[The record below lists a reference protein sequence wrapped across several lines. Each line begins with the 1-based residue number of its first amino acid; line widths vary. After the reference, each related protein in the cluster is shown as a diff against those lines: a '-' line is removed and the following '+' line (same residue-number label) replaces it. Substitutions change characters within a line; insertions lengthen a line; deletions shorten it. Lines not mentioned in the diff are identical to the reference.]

1 MKKYLIIA
9 SLLSTTLLFAG
20 CDPSSSSNSVQSK
33 QLEENQ
39 QKLVNAVPVPQVDS
53 SADRKNIARRAEV
66 FANENKVSYVYLVS
80 YGKVMSFHTI
90 KGKVVSIRSYM
101 TPQEQIV
108 TSQGIPCNNLSVS
121 GCSSSGYIVQ
131 APDIDGTYGENADAV
146 FFFTT
151 DGAYVEW
158 KGEYM
163 VSDQPLKLTTQPELV
178 REIK

>member
-1 MKKYLIIA
+1 MKKSLIIA
-9 SLLSTTLLFAG
+9 GLLSTTLLLAG
-20 CDPSSSSNSVQSK
+20 CESSLSSNSVQSK

-39 QKLVNAVPVPQVDS
+39 QKLVNAVPVPQVDG
-53 SADRKNIARRAEV
+53 SADRKNIAKRAKT
-66 FANENKVSYVYLVS
+66 FANENKISYVYLVS

-90 KGKVVSIRSYM
+90 RGKVVSIKSYM

-108 TSQGIPCNNLSVS
+108 TSRGVPCSDPTVN
-121 GCSSSGYIVQ
+121 GCTTGYIVQ
-131 APDIDGTYGENADAV
+131 APDIDGTYGDNADAV